1 MSDTPPPSSSSAD
14 DAEIPTPCWH
24 CLTGEGDHE
33 EAWHW
38 SLRVGIGAPVI
49 ALARDDKTR
58 LCIEISDEQ
67 LEMLMDGP
75 VTLQG
80 VLKDGI

>member
-1 MSDTPPPSSSSAD
+1 MSDTPPPRNTD
-14 DAEIPTPCWH
+14 PNDVEIPTPCWH
-24 CLTGEGDHE
+24 CLAGEGDHK

-49 ALARDDKTR
+49 GLARDHRTR

-67 LEMLMDGP
+67 LEMLMDRP
-75 VTLQG
+75 VTLQD